1 MRNRIIVALFFSFL
15 FFSQQLTAQQL
26 TAQQLDSLRLLTV
39 EEVNE
44 TSVLDDGAARTS
56 RLIREQRRED
66 RLVDAL
72 ARDQL
77 GMDTDDLENLGLEVV
92 AATIDTIILLYDE
105 SAIEFSARERLNR
118 RALDNAALRPFGR
131 DFFRIANERFL
142 AMNMGPVNA
151 DYILGVG
158 DEIVIQIWGEVQSTE
173 RHTISRNG
181 SINATGIGQ
190 VVLAG
195 RNLREARQ
203 MLLQRYSR
211 IYSGV
216 RNGAPNATTFI
227 EVTTGTLR
235 QKSVIVVGEVER
247 PGNHLI
253 PSTAGVIH
261 AVARAG
267 GPTNNASLRNVIIRR
282 RGAAGEEAVDTVDL
296 YNFFL
301 DGIITDTVTLA
312 DFDVVLLNPIEKY
325 VHITGA
331 VRRPG
336 RYELREGETFADLI
350 RFAGGLL
357 PEAHTQNISIERT
370 TVGQQRQNYTLNK
383 EELNRS
389 VPRSNDFVTI
399 DFVDKVNNTVSIEGA
414 VERPGVWGF
423 SEGMRISDLL
433 NLSGGVLEEFF
444 GDRIILIRTDENF
457 EKQILAVN
465 MENVLNGRND
475 IPLQKWDVV
484 RVFSIWDLQ
493 FHQYVDVFGMV
504 ARPGRYFLRA
514 GMTIQD
520 VLLLAGGFEKGALRE
535 SVEIS
540 RIVSQNQHEG
550 NRVSP
555 VRVNISAEFFTH
567 STHELQHQ
575 DVIFVRQDV
584 RVRDQEIVYLGG
596 EFLFPGHYAKTSRD
610 ETLIQLIGRAGG
622 FRESAYL
629 DGTIFTRSKNNVGQ
643 VAIDFERWFGN
654 RRQRNDI
661 SIILEHG
668 DSIIAVTNPKTVT
681 IGGSVNSPTAV
692 RYVEGASVRH
702 YINRAGGLT
711 LDGKRGSIYVVRA
724 NGEVRE
730 ARRLRSRDLVNS
742 GSQVFAVDG
751 PPPRERQPQLVFQAI
766 SAFTATVLAGVTI
779 LIMLDNRNSSSD

>member
-1 MRNRIIVALFFSFL
+1 LRNKIIVALFFVIL
-15 FFSQQLTAQQL
+15 LTAQQLTAQQL
-26 TAQQLDSLRLLTV
+26 TAQQLDSLRLLATA
-39 EEVNE
+39 NQA
-44 TSVLDDGAARTS
+44 TVLDDDTHRFDQM
-56 RLIREQRRED
+56 LREQRREE
-66 RLVDAL
+66 RLLDSL
-72 ARDQL
+72 TMRHL
-77 GMDTDDLENLGLEVV
+77 GFDTDSLETLGLEIIS
-92 AATIDTIILLYDE
+92 ATLDTLLLLYDE
-105 SAIEFSARERLNR
+105 SEIEFLTRERLDQTTLN
-118 RALDNAALRPFGR
+118 NSSLRPFGR

-142 AMNMGPVNA
+142 TLNMGPVNA

-173 RHTISRNG
+173 RHTIDRNG
-181 SINATGIGQ
+181 TINATGIGQ

-227 EVTTGTLR
+227 EITTGTLR
-235 QKSVIVVGEVER
+235 QKSVIVVGEVGR

-261 AVARAG
+261 AIARAG
-267 GPTNNASLRNVIIRR
+267 GPTNNASLRNVVIRR
-282 RGAAGEEAVDTVDL
+282 RGAAGEDAVDTVDL

-301 DGIITDTVTLA
+301 NGIITDTITLA
-312 DFDVVLLNPIEKY
+312 DFDVILLNPIEKY

-336 RYELREGETFADLI
+336 RYELREGETFADLV
-350 RFAGGLL
+350 RFAGGFL

-370 TVGQQRQNYTLNK
+370 TVGQQRQNYVLSE
-383 EELNRS
+383 EELSRS
-389 VPRSNDFVTI
+389 IPKSNDFLTI
-399 DFVDKVNNTVSIEGA
+399 DFVDRVNNTVSIEGA

-433 NLSGGVLEEFF
+433 NLSGGVLEDFF
-444 GDRIILIRTDENF
+444 GERIILIRTDENF

-465 MENVLNGRND
+465 MENVLNGRSD

-493 FHQYVDVFGMV
+493 FHQYVDIFGMV
-504 ARPGRYFLRA
+504 ERPGRYFLRA

-520 VLLLAGGFEKGALRE
+520 ILLLAGGFTKGAFRE
-535 SVEIS
+535 NVEIS
-540 RIVSQNQHEG
+540 RIISQNQHEG
-550 NRVSP
+550 NRTSP
-555 VRVNISAEFFTH
+555 TRVNISAGFFTH
-567 STHELQHQ
+567 NTHELQHQ

-584 RVRDQEIVYLGG
+584 RVQDQEIIYLGG
-596 EFLFPGHYAKTSRD
+596 EFLFPGHYAKISRD
-610 ETLIQLIGRAGG
+610 ETLVQLIRRAGG

-629 DGTIFTRSKNNVGQ
+629 EGTTFTRSKNNIGQ
-643 VAIDFERWFGN
+643 VAVDFERWFGN
-654 RRQRNDI
+654 NRRVRQDV
-661 SIILEHG
+661 SIVLEHG
-668 DSIIAVTNPKTVT
+668 DSIIAVTNPKTVV

-692 RYVEGASVRH
+692 RFVEGQSVRH

-711 LDGKRGSIYVVRA
+711 LAGQRGSIYAIRA

-730 ARRLRSRDLVNS
+730 VRRMRDRNIINS
-742 GSQVFAVDG
+742 GTHLFAVDG
-751 PPPRERQPQLVFQAI
+751 PPPRERQPQLVIAAL
-766 SAFTATVLAGVTI
+766 STLTTTLLTATTI
-779 LIMLDNRNSSSD
+779 FIMLDNRD